1 MEQQRTVKEKEGMKR
16 IGKISVEKKLEV
28 VKRVLLPWIVMHARS
43 IIARYLTQRIE
54 NNKPSNVMLPLERR
68 SFG

>member
-1 MEQQRTVKEKEGMKR
+1 MEQQRTVKKKEGMKR